1 MRSQSRHGPGAAEG
15 SDDDDASPAAA
26 EAAVRVGVVAVVRV
40 SFLCF
45 LPWPRW
51 PRGRRG
57 PAGGCGCG
65 CAGGA
70 CDLRIRE
77 GVEAVLL
84 GILEGCAAPLVLAK
98 LAAG

>member
-1 MRSQSRHGPGAAEG
+1 M
-15 SDDDDASPAAA
+15 
-26 EAAVRVGVVAVVRV
+26 AVVEV

-57 PAGGCGCG
+57 AVGGPAGGCG

-70 CDLRIRE
+70 WDLRIRE